1 MRDGW
6 DAKAGEDFISISE
19 LGSATRLSTFQG
31 YTASARRVIFFA
43 REAALHA
50 GSSHID
56 STHILSGLLVEQS
69 TRVNK
74 IFQLSERFPEETS
87 HMRALGRFPQPRDIS
102 LSKDGKGVVAGA
114 AAEANRLNDYW
125 IDTDHLMLAILSTES
140 SPGAARLSKAGFR
153 LSEDRDTVSK
163 TAASRDNHGPVP
175 ALWWLEKP
183 ISRVGKTTGLL
194 YLLGVCVLIGV
205 LTEGGWGFRR

>member
-19 LGSATRLSTFQG
+19 LGRATRLSTFQR

-87 HMRALGRFPQPRDIS
+87 YMRALGRFPQPRDIS

-114 AAEANRLNDYW
+114 AAGANPLHNHL
-125 IDTDHLMLAILSTES
+125 IDKNEHHIAT
-140 SPGAARLSKAGFR
+140 
-153 LSEDRDTVSK
+153 
-163 TAASRDNHGPVP
+163 
-175 ALWWLEKP
+175 
-183 ISRVGKTTGLL
+183 
-194 YLLGVCVLIGV
+194 
-205 LTEGGWGFRR
+205 

>member
-31 YTASARRVIFFA
+31 YTASSRRVIFFA

-74 IFQLSERFPEETS
+74 LFQLSVRFPEETS
-87 HMRALGRFPQPRDIS
+87 HIRELGRCRQQTCDCLP
-102 LSKDGKGVVAGA
+102 KD
-114 AAEANRLNDYW
+114 
-125 IDTDHLMLAILSTES
+125 
-140 SPGAARLSKAGFR
+140 
-153 LSEDRDTVSK
+153 
-163 TAASRDNHGPVP
+163 
-175 ALWWLEKP
+175 
-183 ISRVGKTTGLL
+183 SRVGCGM
-194 YLLGVCVLIGV
+194 
-205 LTEGGWGFRR
+205 

>member
-102 LSKDGKGVVAGA
+102 LSKDGKGGCGGSCSGS
-114 AAEANRLNDYW
+114 EPSQRLLDRYRSPHVGNLVHGIVSRCGEVEQGRISSQRGSRHCIQDCC
-125 IDTDHLMLAILSTES
+125 LA
-140 SPGAARLSKAGFR
+140 R
-153 LSEDRDTVSK
+153 
-163 TAASRDNHGPVP
+163 
-175 ALWWLEKP
+175 
-183 ISRVGKTTGLL
+183 
-194 YLLGVCVLIGV
+194 
-205 LTEGGWGFRR
+205 